1 MKSKLKKELVIPPK
15 RPNQDLPC
23 DFEPLSHPLG
33 LGRLTNKVLIQ
44 CNAMVMIRALHMA
57 KLEKHDAHIM
67 LTIWASNNSNN
78 SYTMLHMLIQCLLCF
93 HMRDHNK
100 DSDYTTIDLLPLI
113 LY

>member
-1 MKSKLKKELVIPPK
+1 MNEKEVEKELVILPK
-15 RPNQDLPC
+15 WPNQDLPC

-67 LTIWASNNSNN
+67 LTI
-78 SYTMLHMLIQCLLCF
+78 
-93 HMRDHNK
+93 
-100 DSDYTTIDLLPLI
+100 
-113 LY
+113 